1 MRSFEKCLR
10 NRKANFV
17 DMEQRVGRIVSD
29 HCHESGKQSFTISL
43 TFRNPRC
50 NWTPN
55 SKVPRFYSITTLNRR
70 LHSWIDSQT
79 LAKCFTH
86 QMRYSKSTKS
96 VGCFGYSRICK
107 RNIFLTSLRHFGRW
121 EKERFPAARYNLWVA
136 EFPGNWKK
144 YWKIFKWIK
153 VIFLNTKT
161 CRELN
166 CMIFK
171 IFQNLIFIRFL

>member
-1 MRSFEKCLR
+1 MKQ
-10 NRKANFV
+10 NFLDV
-17 DMEQRVGRIVSD
+17 EQRVRRIVSN
-29 HCHESGKQSFTISL
+29 HCHETWKQSFTYSL
-43 TFRNPRC
+43 TYKNPRC

-55 SKVPRFYSITTLNRR
+55 SKVPRFYSLTSLNRR

-121 EKERFPAARYNLWVA
+121 EKERFPAARYKLWVP
-136 EFPGNWKK
+136 ELPGNWKK
-144 YWKIFKWIK
+144 YGLNFKWLYKYFWILK
-153 VIFLNTKT
+153 HVQK
-161 CRELN
+161 
-166 CMIFK
+166 
-171 IFQNLIFIRFL
+171 LIFIFSNYFKSEF